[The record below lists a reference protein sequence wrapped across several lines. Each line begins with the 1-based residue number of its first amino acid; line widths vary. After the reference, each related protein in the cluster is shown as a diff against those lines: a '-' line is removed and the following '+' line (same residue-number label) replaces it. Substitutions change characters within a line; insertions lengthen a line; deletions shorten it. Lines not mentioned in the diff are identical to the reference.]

1 MNKPIQPIASAWYSR
16 LSKTADRI
24 DGPYHA
30 YYLSCNVELEKMVAI
45 GWLEKINNEE
55 VLERVKAK
63 RLLIS
68 TKEIRRGKMV
78 GRLTCHVM

>member
-1 MNKPIQPIASAWYSR
+1 M
-16 LSKTADRI
+16 
-24 DGPYHA
+24 
-30 YYLSCNVELEKMVAI
+30 
-45 GWLEKINNEE
+45 EKINNEE

-78 GRLTCHVM
+78 GRLTCHDNFINNMVEGKIEGKRGR